1 MLGTRRSCVS
11 DGHKEGRVFLA
22 MRVDLRMESMNYEE
36 QHDQAVKQV
45 HGAMRQQAP
54 VPMCFG
60 LLTIRPMP
68 LST

>member
-1 MLGTRRSCVS
+1 M
-11 DGHKEGRVFLA
+11 FLA
-22 MRVDLRMESMNYEE
+22 MRVHLRMESMNYEG
-36 QHDQAVKQV
+36 QHEQAVQQV

-60 LLTIRPMP
+60 LPTIRPMP

>member
-1 MLGTRRSCVS
+1 M
-11 DGHKEGRVFLA
+11 FLA